1 MGLRGVF
8 VGMMLLVAPAVMGQD
23 GRMVGQLYGD
33 RAFGL
38 GGAFT
43 AFADDPS
50 AAYYNPAGLAF
61 GGDKMFA
68 GSLQVFDKETLSLD
82 GDFAP
87 RPGSMARAQL
97 TSETSGLFPT
107 AGASLSKFS

>member
-1 MGLRGVF
+1 MGFRRLL
-8 VGMMLLVAPAVMGQD
+8 VGFILLVAPAVMGQD
-23 GRMVGQLYGD
+23 GRLVGQLYGD

-68 GSLQVFDKETLSLD
+68 GSGV
-82 GDFAP
+82 
-87 RPGSMARAQL
+87 
-97 TSETSGLFPT
+97 
-107 AGASLSKFS
+107 